1 MPTAKSRKF
10 SQSKFL
16 KIAGTVFL
24 TLYFAVCVFLFFFQR
39 WLIFSPSS
47 FESEI
52 TPATY
57 NLKYEEVWIPV
68 TNADGKT
75 ERIHGWLIPST
86 KPDAIA
92 FLHFHGAGANI
103 GFNAK
108 FSRELYE
115 AGGSVLLI
123 DYRGYGQSEG
133 GRSSEAGA
141 YADAEAAWNYLVVTK
156 RIPPK
161 RILIFGHSLGG
172 AIAIDLAT
180 KHPDAAGLIV
190 ESTFS
195 TLKELISQK
204 GLWIFPLDL
213 LQNQKFESIAK
224 VPLLKMPVLFVH
236 GAEDRDIPNQMS
248 QKLYNA
254 APEPKKLVILAGVG
268 HDNLIDSAQYQ
279 QVIQAFVQQ
288 VSKVR

>member
-1 MPTAKSRKF
+1 MSTAKTRKF
-10 SQSKFL
+10 SWSKFFKVSVGVTL
-16 KIAGTVFL
+16 GLYL
-24 TLYFAVCVFLFFFQR
+24 TGCGFLFFFQR
-39 WLIFSPSS
+39 WLIFSPSA

-75 ERIHGWLIPST
+75 ERIHGWWMPSE
-86 KPDAIA
+86 KPDAVV

-108 FSRELYE
+108 FARELHK

-133 GRSSEAGA
+133 GRSSEMGA
-141 YADAEAAWNYLVVTK
+141 YADAEAAWNYLVTTK

-172 AIAIDLAT
+172 AIAIDLAV

-190 ESTFS
+190 ESSFT
-195 TLKELISQK
+195 TIKELISQK
-204 GLWIFPLDL
+204 GLWIFPLDI

-224 VPLLKMPVLFVH
+224 VPLLKIPVLFVH
-236 GAEDRDIPNQMS
+236 GTEDRDIPNQMS
-248 QKLYNA
+248 QQLYNA
-254 APEPKKLVILAGVG
+254 APEPKKLVMLSGVG
-268 HDNLIDSAQYQ
+268 HDDLIDSAQYQ
-279 QVIQAFVQQ
+279 QVIQDFMRQ
-288 VSKVR
+288 VR